1 MTWGCLRA
9 PFGHL
14 EYCTLL
20 AVSGFRMNIY
30 ILPRACWYSSLPL
43 SMVCNVATLPSEND
57 VQQHETQTPL
67 LQEPGYEAINIRNG
81 FSAGWDDYR
90 LWTWFWSI
98 MFKPCFTMQFF
109 KGYFFSV
116 YVTGSAKNVQPVTK
130 FLKLAY
136 IFSYFLRK
144 CFHFVAG
151 CQFAT

>member
-9 PFGHL
+9 LFGHL

-20 AVSGFRMNIY
+20 AVSGFQMNIY